1 MQQDVRPL
9 KGILAGAAATL
20 LLAATLPASPA
31 SAAESREIPSKKAA
45 LLVETLATGL
55 NLPWSVEVL
64 PDGAYLVSEKGGTL
78 RLIRGGKVSAPLRGV
93 PEVSTTG
100 QGGLLD
106 IALAPDFATSRTLY
120 LTYSARGNGGS
131 GTAVAKARLSAD
143 GTALE
148 DANRI
153 FLMNRLTARGQHF
166 GSRIAIAGDGS
177 LFFGIGDRG
186 EGPRAQDPRD
196 HAGAILH
203 INPDGSP
210 HADNPF
216 LGSPDGL
223 AEIWSK
229 GHRNPQGLAIDPK
242 DGTLLTVEHGAR
254 GGDEINIPQP
264 GHNYGWPLV
273 SFGRHYSGA
282 EFDLGSAAKGYE
294 PPLYY
299 WDPSI
304 APSAIAVYH
313 GAMFPEWEGNLIVA
327 ALKYQLITRL
337 ERDSS
342 GAVVSEERM
351 FDGEFGRIRD
361 VVVAPDGALLLLT
374 DDTNGALLRVSR
386 STTTD

>member
-1 MQQDVRPL
+1 MRQDIRPAR
-9 KGILAGAAATL
+9 GISAGAVAAL
-20 LLAATLPASPA
+20 LLTAALPAP
-31 SAAESREIPSKKAA
+31 SAAETREIPSKKAA
-45 LLVETLATGL
+45 LVVETLAEGL
-55 NLPWSVEVL
+55 KQPWSVEVL

-78 RLIRGGKVSAPLRGV
+78 RLIRGGKISAPLRGV

-106 IALAPDFATSRTLY
+106 IALAPDFPESRTLY

-131 GTAVAKARLSAD
+131 GTAVAKAKLSAD

-148 DANRI
+148 DTTRI

-166 GSRIAIAGDGS
+166 GSRIAIAADGS

-216 LGSPDGL
+216 LGSSDGL

-254 GGDEINIPQP
+254 GGDEINLPQP

-294 PPLYY
+294 QPLYY

-304 APSAIAVYH
+304 APGAIAVYH

-327 ALKYQLITRL
+327 ALKYQLVSRL
-337 ERDSS
+337 ERDES

-361 VVVAPDGALLLLT
+361 VVVAPDGAVLLLT
-374 DDTNGALLRVSR
+374 DDANGALLRVSR
-386 STTTD
+386 STATD

>member
-1 MQQDVRPL
+1 MRQDIRPL
-9 KGILAGAAATL
+9 KGILAGAAAMLLLTATL
-20 LLAATLPASPA
+20 LVSPA
-31 SAAESREIPSKKAA
+31 SAETREIPSKKAA

-55 NLPWSVEVL
+55 NQPWSVEVL

-106 IALAPDFATSRTLY
+106 IALAPDFATSRILY
-120 LTYSARGNGGS
+120 LTYSARGDGGS
-131 GTAVAKARLSAD
+131 GTAVAKARLAAD
-143 GTALE
+143 DTALE
-148 DANRI
+148 DTTRI
-153 FLMNRLTARGQHF
+153 FLMNRLTSRGQHF
-166 GSRIAIAGDGS
+166 GSRIAIAKDGS

-210 HADNPF
+210 HTDNPF
-216 LGSPDGL
+216 LGSAEGL

-229 GHRNPQGLAIDPK
+229 GHRNPQGLVIDPK

-254 GGDEINIPQP
+254 GGDEINVPQP

-294 PPLYY
+294 QPLYY

-304 APSAIAVYH
+304 APGAIAVYH

-327 ALKYQLITRL
+327 ALKYQLVSRL
-337 ERDSS
+337 ERDES

-361 VVVAPDGALLLLT
+361 VIVAPDGALLLLT
-374 DDTNGALLRVSR
+374 DDPNGALLRVSR

>member
-1 MQQDVRPL
+1 MRQDIRPL
-9 KGILAGAAATL
+9 KGILAGAAAMLLLTATL
-20 LLAATLPASPA
+20 LVSPA
-31 SAAESREIPSKKAA
+31 SAETREIPSKKAA

-55 NLPWSVEVL
+55 NQPWSVEVL

-106 IALAPDFATSRTLY
+106 IALAPDFATSRILY
-120 LTYSARGNGGS
+120 LTYSARGDGGS
-131 GTAVAKARLSAD
+131 GTAVAKARLAAD
-143 GTALE
+143 DTALE
-148 DANRI
+148 DTTRI
-153 FLMNRLTARGQHF
+153 FLMNRLTSRGQHF
-166 GSRIAIAGDGS
+166 GSRIAIAKDGS

-216 LGSPDGL
+216 LGSAEGL

-229 GHRNPQGLAIDPK
+229 GHRNPQGLVIDPK

-254 GGDEINIPQP
+254 GGDEINVPQP

-282 EFDLGSAAKGYE
+282 EFNLGSAAKGYE
-294 PPLYY
+294 QPLYY

-304 APSAIAVYH
+304 APGAIAVYH

-327 ALKYQLITRL
+327 ALKYQLVSRL
-337 ERDSS
+337 ERDES

-361 VVVAPDGALLLLT
+361 VIVAPDGALLLLT
-374 DDTNGALLRVSR
+374 DDPNGALLRVSR